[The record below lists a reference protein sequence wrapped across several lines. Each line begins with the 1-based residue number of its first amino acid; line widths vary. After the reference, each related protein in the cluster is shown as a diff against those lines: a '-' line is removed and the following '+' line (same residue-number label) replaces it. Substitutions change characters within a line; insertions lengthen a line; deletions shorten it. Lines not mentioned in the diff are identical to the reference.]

1 MGMSVTRIEDSQVF
15 DSGVVKIA
23 VNNVE
28 HNGRVAFHSHSF
40 WEFVYVDSGFA
51 IHTCAGETSML
62 TAGDLFVIAP
72 GETRAYT
79 KAYNTVIYN
88 CLFRASEL
96 GDDEKTIF
104 SLPGFSELRM
114 RAEGGDSAISRVKPE
129 CIRLDFSER
138 HELMT
143 IIEKMKWEKLNHPSG
158 WQQMMKC
165 LLTQMLV
172 FYSRL
177 DVYARRAEKR
187 SDSYLGHTY
196 SVLKYLEEN
205 YSKKITSKDISEA
218 TGLSADYIA
227 KQFKRELSMT
237 PTEYLRRYRIAKSM
251 ELLRTTD
258 MPIADIA
265 RNVGIEELSVFSRL
279 FKQFAGESPSNYRK
293 L

>member
-1 MGMSVTRIEDSQVF
+1 MPVTRIEDNQVF
-15 DSGVVKIA
+15 EPGVVKIA

-62 TAGDLFVIAP
+62 TGGDLFVIAP
-72 GETRAYT
+72 GETHAYT
-79 KAYNTVIYN
+79 RACNTVLYN

-96 GDDEKTIF
+96 GEEERSIF

-114 RAEGGDSAISRVKPE
+114 RAEGGDGVISRAKPE
-129 CIRLDFSER
+129 CIRLNFTER
-138 HELMT
+138 HEIMT

-158 WQQMMKC
+158 WQQMMKS
-165 LLTQMLV
+165 LLIQLLV

-177 DVYARRAEKR
+177 DVYARRAERR

-196 SVLKYLEEN
+196 KVLKYLEEN
-205 YSKKITSKDISEA
+205 YDKNISARELSEA
-218 TGLSADYIA
+218 TGLSSDYIS

-251 ELLRTTD
+251 EMLRTTD

-265 RNVGIEELSVFSRL
+265 RSVGIDELSVFSRL

-293 L
+293 LN